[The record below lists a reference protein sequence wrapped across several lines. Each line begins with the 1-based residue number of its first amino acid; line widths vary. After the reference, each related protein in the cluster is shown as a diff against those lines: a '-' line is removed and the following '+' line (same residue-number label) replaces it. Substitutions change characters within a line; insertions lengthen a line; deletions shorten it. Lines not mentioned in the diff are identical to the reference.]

1 MDFGFELLKA
11 LVALLIVLGLLVM
24 VLKYVKGIILPE
36 RGVIEMLHYQALG
49 PKRGLAIIRVAGEHL
64 LIGVGD
70 QGISLL
76 TKLDG
81 RDLENA
87 LKTASAAAPD
97 HAKTLGDWFREKF
110 GKGRA

>member
-11 LVALLIVLGLLVM
+11 LGALLIVLVALVF
-24 VLKYVKGIILPE
+24 VLRAVKGRILPQ

-49 PKRGLAIIRVAGEHL
+49 PKRGLAIVRVAKEFL

-70 QGISLL
+70 QGVSLL

-81 RDLENA
+81 GEIEAA
-87 LKTASAAAPD
+87 LVQAEAPLSAQGSWAGRVRSL
-97 HAKTLGDWFREKF
+97 LGGGPR
-110 GKGRA
+110 

>member
-11 LVALLIVLGLLVM
+11 LVALLIVLGLLVA
-24 VLKYVKGIILPE
+24 VLKYVKGRILPQ

-49 PKRGLAIIRVAGEHL
+49 PKRGLAIIRVAKEHM

-76 TKLDG
+76 TRLDG
-81 RDLENA
+81 KDIEDA
-87 LKTASAAAPD
+87 LKQASAVAPP

-110 GKGRA
+110 GGGGA